1 MLVILKSAKPVM
13 STYWVELEPV
23 AMSKTIGMRRV
34 TTWPSELVPVAR
46 IVSGYS
52 PGPSD
57 PPLIDTLIVWVMP
70 LLRGKLDGVR
80 LVAPMPV
87 GSTPLTAGSAFGGP
101 SMVRVIVW
109 GLPVGANAR
118 EPLPDV
124 PIEKDPVPVA
134 PVVGIDTMRPAPVGA
149 QSLEPTAS
157 AKSGMV
163 MTVPE

>member
-70 LLRGKLDGVR
+70 LLR
-80 LVAPMPV
+80 
-87 GSTPLTAGSAFGGP
+87 
-101 SMVRVIVW
+101 VIVW

-149 QSLEPTAS
+149 KSLETPPMLIAT
-157 AKSGMV
+157 G
-163 MTVPE
+163 